1 MTAAFNLAQLANN
14 LNTSGQLDATDGLS
28 GLVANANL
36 ASSGT
41 ASAST
46 FLRGDRSWAA
56 VSLSGRLLQ
65 TLQTTYGVR
74 TSQYLTGGT
83 WNDLP
88 NMSLNITPAATSSK
102 ILVFAQ
108 LCLSTDVDHP
118 AIQLVRNGTAID
130 IGTNAGGSGNFA
142 ATSAARSLGADVNAT
157 QQINVLFL
165 DSPSSTSAL
174 TYKIQVR
181 NGNTGTVWSNG
192 SANGGSNGAN
202 TNSVI
207 ILAEVGA

>member
-14 LNTSGQLDATDGLS
+14 LNTSGQLDATDGLN
-28 GLVANANL
+28 GLVANSNL

-41 ASAST
+41 ASSST
-46 FLRGDRSWAA
+46 FLRGDRTWATL
-56 VSLSGRLLQ
+56 SSSGRLLQ
-65 TLQTTYGVR
+65 VVQTTYGVR
-74 TSQYLTGGT
+74 TSQYNNGGT
-83 WNDLP
+83 WYDLP
-88 NMSLNITPAATSSK
+88 NMSLSITPAATSSK

-108 LCLSTDVDHP
+108 VLMSTDVDHP

-130 IGTNAGGSGNFA
+130 IGTNAGGSSNFA
-142 ATSAARSLGADVNAT
+142 ATSANVSVGGNTNAT
-157 QQINVLFL
+157 QQLNVLFL

-181 NGNTGTVWSNG
+181 TGATGTVWSNG
-192 SANGGSNGAN
+192 SASGSSNGAN

-207 ILAEVGA
+207 ILAELGA